1 MSGLLLPILAFLL
14 IGGVASAWLFGV
26 RLRREQQAAG
36 ILALAGMHWRE
47 FQRLV
52 LDVMRRRG
60 YRKVDNAEATED
72 DGLIELER
80 QGSRWMLSTKHG
92 AAYVLGPAAI
102 SEFASHLQ
110 LRGAAGGCMTTLGNV
125 APDIESLARLQKIE
139 LLDGRTLWAEIEPSL
154 DPAQRAE
161 IMGAV
166 RARASRHLLIAWL
179 AALLAGVAV
188 FLLAG
193 RGSAAPEP
201 AATTQPEAAA
211 PAAPAHASAAP
222 APAPAQ
228 VAEAGP
234 VPTDPA
240 ALAARRRKIAE
251 AVATLSWVDRA
262 VWSTQS
268 TLVVH
273 LAGEPDRDA
282 LCALLDPYVELRASR
297 LQLQPP
303 RESDRPVRFIQ
314 CRAY

>member
-14 IGGVASAWLFGV
+14 IGGLASAWLLGV
-26 RLRREQQAAG
+26 RLRREQQATG

-52 LDVMRRRG
+52 FDVMRRRG
-60 YRKVDNAEATED
+60 YRQADNAENSED
-72 DGLIELER
+72 DGLIELEH
-80 QGSRWMLSTKHG
+80 QGGRWLLSTKHG

-110 LRGAAGGCMTTLGNV
+110 LRGAAGGWMTTLGNV
-125 APDIESLARLQKIE
+125 APDIQSLARVQKIE
-139 LLDGRTLWAEIEPSL
+139 LLDGPILWTEIEPLL
-154 DPAQRAE
+154 DPAQRDE

-166 RARASRHLLIAWL
+166 RSRATRHLLLAWAL
-179 AALLAGVAV
+179 AALAGIAL

-193 RGSAAPEP
+193 RESPAPEDPVAAPQP
-201 AATTQPEAAA
+201 AAAA
-211 PAAPAHASAAP
+211 PTAAPAHATATP
-222 APAPAQ
+222 APATATDLT
-228 VAEAGP
+228 P
-234 VPTDPA
+234 VPEDPA
-240 ALAARRRKIAE
+240 ALAARRRKVVE
-251 AVATLSWVDRA
+251 AIATLPWVDRA
-262 VWSTQS
+262 LWSTQS

-282 LCALLDPYVELRASR
+282 LCALLDPYLELRASR

-303 RESDRPVRFIQ
+303 RDSDRPVRFIQ